1 MRGTMTSYLLAG
13 AFIVLSLAQ
22 APPPDRAASVDEVFK
37 EFTVPGS
44 PGCTVAVYQDG
55 KTILSR
61 AYGMAN
67 LDHDVRLT
75 PSSIFHVASVS
86 KQFTAAAILLLAQD
100 GKLTLDDDIRK
111 HVPELPDFGTKITVR
126 HLIHHTSGLRDQWSL
141 LGLAGWRYSRDLIT
155 DDDVLAVLT
164 RQREL
169 NFTPGE
175 RHLYSNS
182 GYTLLAVIASRVSGK
197 SFRAFTD
204 ERIFKPLD
212 MTNTHFRDDFAEI
225 VKHQA
230 YGYTRQSGT
239 FKLSVTNFDTAGATS
254 LLTTAEDLAKWDANF
269 QNPVV
274 GGAALV
280 AAMEARGRLN
290 DGSNIAG
297 LTSQDFLVKEDG
309 VPGAARCGV
318 WSCLH
323 HASNIDQLLAS
334 CNYRR

>member
-1 MRGTMTSYLLAG
+1 MVEESIRMCGTMTSHLLTVAVVG
-13 AFIVLSLAQ
+13 LSLAQ
-22 APPPDRAASVDEVFK
+22 GPPPDRQARVDETFK

-55 KTILSR
+55 RTVLSR

-111 HVPELPDFGTKITVR
+111 HVSELPDFGKTITIR
-126 HLIHHTSGLRDQWSL
+126 HLINHTSGIRDQWSL

-155 DDDVLAVLT
+155 DEDVLSLLS

-182 GYTLLAVIASRVSGK
+182 GYTLLAVIVNRASGK
-197 SFRAFTD
+197 SFRDFTD
-204 ERIFKPLD
+204 ERIFKPLG
-212 MTNTHFRDDFAEI
+212 MTNT
-225 VKHQA
+225 
-230 YGYTRQSGT
+230 
-239 FKLSVTNFDTAGATS
+239 
-254 LLTTAEDLAKWDANF
+254 
-269 QNPVV
+269 
-274 GGAALV
+274 
-280 AAMEARGRLN
+280 
-290 DGSNIAG
+290 
-297 LTSQDFLVKEDG
+297 
-309 VPGAARCGV
+309 
-318 WSCLH
+318 
-323 HASNIDQLLAS
+323 
-334 CNYRR
+334 